1 MVRYAVANAP
11 YRVMNYLPVSS
22 CLPACLSECNT
33 PPTAQLS
40 LSNSSICTVIHSG
53 FVPRA
58 DIFDTEKEITILADV
73 PGANEKTVD
82 ITLEKDVLSI
92 TAYVEP
98 SIPSGFDIAYA
109 EYEEGDYQ
117 RSFRLSDQI
126 DRNKI
131 EAVVSDG
138 VLRLRLP
145 KVQEAQTKKIT
156 VKAK

>member
-1 MVRYAVANAP
+1 MFKKDQTMEIHKQEEN
-11 YRVMNYLPVSS
+11 
-22 CLPACLSECNT
+22 PADEMERTRSRR
-33 PPTAQLS
+33 S
-40 LSNSSICTVIHSG
+40 

-92 TAYVEP
+92 TAFVEP
-98 SIPSGFDIAYA
+98 STHSGFDIAYA

-145 KVQEAQTKKIT
+145 KVQEAQAKKIT

>member
-1 MVRYAVANAP
+1 MATKDQIMEVQKQKET
-11 YRVMNYLPVSS
+11 
-22 CLPACLSECNT
+22 PADEMERTRSRRSFI
-33 PPTAQLS
+33 AK
-40 LSNSSICTVIHSG
+40 
-53 FVPRA
+53 A
-58 DIFDTEKEITILADV
+58 DIYETEKEITVFADI

-82 ITLEKDVLSI
+82 ITLEKDMLSI

-98 SIPSGFDIAYA
+98 AIPGGYDIAYA

-117 RSFRLSDQI
+117 RSFRLSNEI

-131 EAVVSDG
+131 EAVVNGG

-145 KVQEAQTKKIT
+145 KIQEAQTKTIT